1 MKNVGV
7 ASKTSSLGF
16 FLGGGGREGE
26 RIWQPQKS
34 LLADYIIK
42 SHEKSLIQVPN
53 RFLKWA
59 PFRSIMPKNEV
70 LWDKKQAAVWIIMSF
85 KGTTSSIFKSLIC
98 IFSIN
103 FALQLLWVFFFYPI
117 KLLIDY
123 DLISHW
129 KTFSAIANSKCKIK
143 PVRIISFFIRTLYLY
158 YCNSFCVLILWG
170 YFRNLRPENNFT
182 IHVPYRK
189 TLCQAILNV
198 LQWCYKLK
206 NYWII
211 LSFAC

>member
-1 MKNVGV
+1 MHHWFEWKMWEWLQKHLLCV
-7 ASKTSSLGF
+7 F
-16 FLGGGGREGE
+16 FFWGGEGE

-34 LLADYIIK
+34 LLADYVIK

-103 FALQLLWVFFFYPI
+103 FALQLLWVFFYPI
-117 KLLIDY
+117 KILIDY

-170 YFRNLRPENNFT
+170 YFCNLRPENNFT

-189 TLCQAILNV
+189 TLRQAILNV
-198 LQWCYKLK
+198 LQWC
-206 NYWII
+206 
-211 LSFAC
+211 

>member
-7 ASKTSSLGF
+7 ASKTFSLF
-16 FLGGGGREGE
+16 FLGREGE

-34 LLADYIIK
+34 LLADYVIK

-103 FALQLLWVFFFYPI
+103 FALQLLWFFFYPI
-117 KLLIDY
+117 KILIDY

>member
-1 MKNVGV
+1 MHHWFEWKMWEWLQ
-7 ASKTSSLGF
+7 KHLLCF
-16 FLGGGGREGE
+16 FWEGE

-34 LLADYIIK
+34 LLADYVIK

-59 PFRSIMPKNEV
+59 PFRSIMPKNVV

-103 FALQLLWVFFFYPI
+103 FALQLLWVFFYPI
-117 KLLIDY
+117 KILIDY
-123 DLISHW
+123 DLISHL

-170 YFRNLRPENNFT
+170 YFCNLRPENNFT

-189 TLCQAILNV
+189 TLRQAILNV
-198 LQWCYKLK
+198 LQWC
-206 NYWII
+206 
-211 LSFAC
+211 